1 MFFTLPLA
9 CLFRISVQGRGGRS
23 RSQERE
29 ALPSRPPART
39 PPLDGARALLRA
51 CFGPAAHAPRDSRP
65 GLRRSP
71 RCSSLEGRVVP
82 RPPPR
87 EGGQPDARCHLRPPP
102 DLKHNRIFGYLA
114 DDLTAASVRT
124 AGVCTRPMA
133 EQN

>member
-1 MFFTLPLA
+1 MA
-9 CLFRISVQGRGGRS
+9 
-23 RSQERE
+23 QELSFAP
-29 ALPSRPPART
+29 AL
-39 PPLDGARALLRA
+39 GLLRMLP
-51 CFGPAAHAPRDSRP
+51 GTPARDSRP